1 MKIISFGIWG
11 NNPLYTNGLIKN
23 CYNIKTNYPEWNV
36 WVYYNNTVPSEIISH
51 LTNLGISLFHID
63 NVNTTGTNSVWRFY
77 PTMDESV
84 DILLS
89 RDCDSRITNREMHLV
104 NEWIN
109 SDKELHII
117 RDHAW
122 HQMPI
127 LAGMFGL
134 KRGSLMNT
142 FKDEL
147 SKHLNGI
154 SIIQNINDK
163 SLLDSN
169 MYQFDELFLQEKI
182 FPLSAHKRMT
192 HISAGAMYEGDIIIP
207 PPINNDFIGNKIN
220 QDNDKPIIEY
230 ITGITRK

>member
-1 MKIISFGIWG
+1 MKVISFGVWG
-11 NNPLYTNGLIKN
+11 NNPLYINGLIKN

-36 WVYYNNTVPSEIISH
+36 WVYYNNTVQSDIISH
-51 LTNLGISLFHID
+51 LTNLGISLFHMD
-63 NVNTTGTNSVWRFY
+63 NDNTSGTNSVWRFY

-104 NEWIN
+104 NEWID

-134 KRGSLMNT
+134 KRGGLMNK
-142 FKDEL
+142 FSEEL
-147 SKHLNGI
+147 LKHLNGI
-154 SIIQNINDK
+154 SIIQDINNK
-163 SLLDSN
+163 TLIDSN

-182 FPLSAHKRMT
+182 FPLSTNIRMT
-192 HISAGAMYEGDIIIP
+192 HISAGAMYEGDIIISP
-207 PPINNDFIGNKIN
+207 PHNNDFIGNKIN
-220 QDNDKPIIEY
+220 QDTDKPIIEY